1 MVHMLIII
9 AYILGVIAF
18 GLYVSKKKVK
28 NAEDMVV
35 GGRQL
40 PMIVLVGTLLAT
52 WCGGGGITGS
62 ASVVY
67 SGGPGVGT
75 LHFIGAP
82 IGILLLYFI
91 AGKVRKTEKITIPEI
106 LEEKYGKLAAILGV
120 ACIVLAYVGIVATQ
134 TKAAAN
140 IINLLT
146 GIDLTTGMII
156 AAVIIILLT
165 VTGGMVSVAYT
176 DALSA
181 FLMVGGFLLA
191 VPVLFKA
198 AGGAA
203 AVGAGLEAVGKHTL
217 TGGLSPIVIVGYM
230 VPTIALL
237 LGDQNMMQRFASAK
251 DEGTAKKSNMGMF
264 VAEVVVCALIILVVT
279 AGIVLEPE
287 VEVSANIIFILAQK
301 YLPTL
306 IGGLVLAACVAFIIT
321 TANSFLLSA
330 TTNLT
335 YDIWKRYMK
344 KDATDK
350 QEVTFLRVTMVILAI
365 FAVALT
371 LFLPDLL
378 TLQLTAYT
386 MYGAT
391 ITPALLFALFSKK
404 VTKPAG
410 VAGIVVGAVVT
421 ALWSLQNVAA
431 SGLLNL
437 GFATLTFP
445 VGIQPA
451 VIAVP
456 LAVVAILLTTLV
468 TKKKEN

>member
-1 MVHMLIII
+1 MIHMAIIV
-9 AYILGVIAF
+9 AYILTTIIF

-67 SGGPGVGT
+67 SGGPGVGF
-75 LHFIGAP
+75 LHFVGAP

-140 IINLLT
+140 ILNLLT

-156 AAVIIILLT
+156 SAVIIILLT

-191 VPVLFKA
+191 VPVLFSA
-198 AGGAA
+198 AGGFSAVSDGLA
-203 AVGAGLEAVGKHTL
+203 AVGKNTL

-251 DEGTAKKSNMGMF
+251 SEGEAKKSNMGMF

-279 AGIVLEPE
+279 AGIVLEPAIE
-287 VEVSANIIFILAQK
+287 TPANIIFVLAQK
-301 YLPTL
+301 YLPTV
-306 IGGLVLAACVAFIIT
+306 IGGLVLAACVAFIVT

-330 TTNLT
+330 STNLT

-350 QEVTFLRVTMVILAI
+350 QEITFLRVTIVVLTV

-421 ALWSLQNVAA
+421 ALWSVQAVA
-431 SGLLNL
+431 STGVLNL
-437 GFATLTFP
+437 GFTTLTFV

-456 LAVVAILLTTLV
+456 CAVVAIVLTMLV
-468 TKKKEN
+468 TQKKAK